1 MVDNAHILL
10 EELAL
15 GLSADARVLLV
26 EPSFELLSRVAMAN
40 VKELVVINADA
51 DPDAPATTT
60 PTGAPL
66 RMRPD
71 WKERPRSKDLIV
83 DAAGGAPKLEI
94 ERILK
99 KAGAYLSLKENP
111 VSRSLPISQSVRSK
125 LTGLMILG
133 TPQIDSIDPSSAPM
147 SDGDAVQLSSR
158 IPVDLPSVFALARA
172 GQPAEVDTLRASL
185 AEAQATS
192 AKQAHGMAEL
202 EEKYAV
208 LKAEEEQLL
217 RTIQNLTGE
226 RDSAVEKEREARQSL
241 EGAQASLAELED
253 EYEGVRTELAQ
264 ARVSIK
270 RTQRLDERLEV
281 TRSELNREIENL
293 QERLRLVDARSDD
306 VETVVQE
313 RHASS
318 KVWRVDTACWRHPES
333 SLAW

>member
-1 MVDNAHILL
+1 
-10 EELAL
+10 
-15 GLSADARVLLV
+15 
-26 EPSFELLSRVAMAN
+26 
-40 VKELVVINADA
+40 
-51 DPDAPATTT
+51 
-60 PTGAPL
+60 
-66 RMRPD
+66 
-71 WKERPRSKDLIV
+71 
-83 DAAGGAPKLEI
+83 
-94 ERILK
+94 
-99 KAGAYLSLKENP
+99 
-111 VSRSLPISQSVRSK
+111 
-125 LTGLMILG
+125 MILG

-253 EYEGVRTELAQ
+253 EYEGVRTELAE

-313 RHASS
+313 RRLLLQKFGESIQRVGDILNRALPGRNLPAPPIPGVTQAQDVLLNGWLELALERATVAQGRDAERTQEIRSLRGRLNRALSRLEGTEALLSAEAASTTNQAS
-318 KVWRVDTACWRHPES
+318 VPRVTKGPKKSDYSEKIQH
-333 SLAW
+333 